1 MPGRSL
7 ADAARDDRHRLSRA
21 LHRPGDVAAQ
31 FGQQNA
37 KSPLVDGVVDAAAP
51 ARRATPTF
59 GKRAG
64 LDECL
69 CVLAPDGH
77 GFYGKDESEQSI

>member
-37 KSPLVDGVVDAAAP
+37 KSPLSSTVYSTLPRASSSSNRYLRQ
-51 ARRATPTF
+51 ARRS
-59 GKRAG
+59 R
-64 LDECL
+64 
-69 CVLAPDGH
+69 
-77 GFYGKDESEQSI
+77 

>member
-7 ADAARDDRHRLSRA
+7 ADAARDDRQRLSRA

-37 KSPLVDGVVDAAAP
+37 KSPLVDGVLDAAA
-51 ARRATPTF
+51 RQ
-59 GKRAG
+59 
-64 LDECL
+64 L
-69 CVLAPDGH
+69 V
-77 GFYGKDESEQSI
+77 EQPLPSANASVSMSVCAC